1 MKKMY
6 EAPKAEKVEFRYE
19 DTVVA
24 SGTPKC
30 VGHFDTPTDYNF
42 KPDGSTGCNVTT
54 GDPTT
59 PIETENG

>member
-19 DTVVA
+19 EIVVA
-24 SGTPKC
+24 ESGKKC
-30 VGHFDTPTDYNF
+30 VGHYDTPTDYNF
-42 KPDGSTGCNVTT
+42 KPDGSTGCTVTT

-59 PIETENG
+59 PTQTENG